1 MYHVRT
7 ISEELWR
14 VCDETVELYMKMNLG
29 MRARA
34 KHANIKYK
42 EICMQSVSG
51 KPVIT
56 LVVMM

>member
-14 VCDETVELYMKMNLG
+14 VCDETVELYMKMKG

-42 EICMQSVSG
+42 EICKVCQEN
-51 KPVIT
+51 
-56 LVVMM
+56 L